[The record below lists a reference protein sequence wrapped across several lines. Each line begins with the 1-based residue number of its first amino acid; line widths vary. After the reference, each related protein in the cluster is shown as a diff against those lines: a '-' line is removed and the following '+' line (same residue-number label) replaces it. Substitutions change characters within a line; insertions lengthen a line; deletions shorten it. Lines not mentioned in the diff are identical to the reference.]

1 MLTNQLKSKLA
12 AGRVVVGSF
21 VYVPS
26 PQLTEIIGLIGFD
39 FVVIDMEHGPVDM
52 GVAENMVRAAELAG
66 VTPIIRV
73 THNTPHL
80 ILRALDIGA
89 LGVHVPEVSDAHEG
103 KAVVASVKYAP
114 QGQRGL
120 AGVRAAKYGL
130 KDSLPEYAA
139 AANQQ
144 TMVIVHI
151 EDVKAVENLDALLA
165 VEGIDV
171 YFLGP
176 TDLSNSLGIPG
187 QSKDP
192 KVIGLVEDSIK
203 QIAGAGKIA
212 GCIAADVETAR
223 RYTELGAR
231 YIASHAISF
240 MASASRQFLEELRA

>member
-12 AGRVVVGSF
+12 AGRVVVGSL
-21 VYVPS
+21 VYVAS

>member
-1 MLTNQLKSKLA
+1 M
-12 AGRVVVGSF
+12 
-21 VYVPS
+21 VYVAS

-52 GVAENMVRAAELAG
+52 GVAENMVRAAEIAG
-66 VTPIIRV
+66 VTPFIRV
-73 THNTPHL
+73 THNSPHL

-231 YIASHAISF
+231 YIASHAIGF
-240 MASASRQFLEELRA
+240 MAGASRQFLEELRA

>member
-1 MLTNQLKSKLA
+1 M
-12 AGRVVVGSF
+12 
-21 VYVPS
+21 
-26 PQLTEIIGLIGFD
+26 
-39 FVVIDMEHGPVDM
+39 DM

>member
-1 MLTNQLKSKLA
+1 M
-12 AGRVVVGSF
+12 
-21 VYVPS
+21 
-26 PQLTEIIGLIGFD
+26 
-39 FVVIDMEHGPVDM
+39 DM

-66 VTPIIRV
+66 VTPFIRV
-73 THNTPHL
+73 THNRPDL

-89 LGVHVPEVSDAHEG
+89 LGVHVPEVSDAHQG
-103 KAVVASVKYAP
+103 KAAVASVKYAP

-144 TMVIVHI
+144 TMLIVHI

-231 YIASHAISF
+231 YIACHAISF
-240 MASASRQFLEELRA
+240 MASASKQFLEELRA